1 MPISNISTLIL
12 LYLYSCCSD
21 SFINNNKITGYD
33 LTKPNLTLVLP
44 DTLREISGI
53 AELDSSTVACI
64 QDENGILFIYDIVN
78 NRIKKQISFY
88 ADGDY
93 EGIARVNKT
102 IYILRS
108 DGTLFEISD
117 YEAKDF
123 KLTTHLTGIPT
134 NNYEGLCYDSDHDR
148 LLIACKG
155 KIEKG
160 PEHKD
165 KRAIYAF
172 NLKTKSLI
180 KDPLFDLNVQTIKK
194 FAIDQKIKL
203 PTKSKK
209 KGLITEPI
217 IKFTIS
223 AIAIHP
229 ISKKLYLLSSS
240 DHMIFILD
248 LKGIIEFIEILDSTM
263 FNKAEGITF
272 LENGDLLI
280 TNEGQKKKPTL
291 LRFAYKL

>member
-78 NRIKKQISFY
+78 NRIMKQISFY

-123 KLTTHLTGIPT
+123 KLTTHLTGI
-134 NNYEGLCYDSDHDR
+134 
-148 LLIACKG
+148 
-155 KIEKG
+155 
-160 PEHKD
+160 
-165 KRAIYAF
+165 
-172 NLKTKSLI
+172 
-180 KDPLFDLNVQTIKK
+180 Q
-194 FAIDQKIKL
+194 Q
-203 PTKSKK
+203 
-209 KGLITEPI
+209 I
-217 IKFTIS
+217 IMKVFV
-223 AIAIHP
+223 
-229 ISKKLYLLSSS
+229 
-240 DHMIFILD
+240 MIL
-248 LKGIIEFIEILDSTM
+248 TM
-263 FNKAEGITF
+263 TG
-272 LENGDLLI
+272 
-280 TNEGQKKKPTL
+280 
-291 LRFAYKL
+291 Y

>member
-1 MPISNISTLIL
+1 M
-12 LYLYSCCSD
+12 
-21 SFINNNKITGYD
+21 
-33 LTKPNLTLVLP
+33 
-44 DTLREISGI
+44 
-53 AELDSSTVACI
+53 
-64 QDENGILFIYDIVN
+64 
-78 NRIKKQISFY
+78 
-88 ADGDY
+88 
-93 EGIARVNKT
+93 
-102 IYILRS
+102 
-108 DGTLFEISD
+108 
-117 YEAKDF
+117 
-123 KLTTHLTGIPT
+123 
-134 NNYEGLCYDSDHDR
+134 
-148 LLIACKG
+148 IACKG

-291 LRFAYKL
+291 LRFAYM